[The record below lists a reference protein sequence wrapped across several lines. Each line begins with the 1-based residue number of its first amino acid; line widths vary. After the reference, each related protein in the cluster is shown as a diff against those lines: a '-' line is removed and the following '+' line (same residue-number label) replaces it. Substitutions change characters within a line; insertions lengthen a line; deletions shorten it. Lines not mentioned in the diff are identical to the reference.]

1 MSMLRFEHVSYSY
14 PGATTPALRDVSLSI
29 EAGEFCVVAGLSGSG
44 KSTLL
49 RAACGLVPHFH
60 GGSFAGTVL
69 TAGLDT
75 REHTPAELG
84 AHAGTLLPDPET
96 QVVMAG
102 VRAEIAFALENRGL
116 AAGAVARSVEETA
129 LALGIADLL
138 DRSTEELSGG
148 ELQRVALAGALA
160 AGPELV
166 LLDEPTSQLD
176 PVAGDELIWQ
186 LRRLNQECDTAV
198 VLIEQRL
205 ERCLAAADR
214 VLAVSGGEIVCD
226 RDPGGFLA
234 WAAEH
239 EPALQTPGARMFAG
253 AGLRPLPSG
262 VKQARTTLRRDG
274 LLHDGREPPAGRH
287 GADGRTRGGRAAATR
302 APAQR
307 PARRDG
313 VDAGAADARRLARAA
328 RRAGDPAGR

>member
-1 MSMLRFEHVSYSY
+1 MSILSFEHVSYSY
-14 PGATTPALRDVSLSI
+14 PGAAGPALRGVSLAI
-29 EAGEFCVVAGLSGSG
+29 EPGEFCVVAGLSGSG

-60 GGSFAGTVL
+60 GGSFGGTVL

-75 REHTPAELG
+75 REHTPAEIG
-84 AHAGTLLPDPET
+84 VHAGTLLPDPET
-96 QVVMAG
+96 QVVMAS

-138 DRSTEELSGG
+138 DRSTEDLSGG

-186 LRRLNQECDTAV
+186 LRRLNQESDTAV

-214 VLAVSGGEIVCD
+214 VIAMSAGEIVCD
-226 RDPGGFLA
+226 RDPSGFLA

-239 EPALQTPGARMFAG
+239 EPALQTPGARLFADT
-253 AGLRPLPSG
+253 GLAPLPSG
-262 VKQARTTLRRDG
+262 VKQARTVLRREG
-274 LLHDGREPPAGRH
+274 LLGGAEEGQAEATAAGPDT
-287 GADGRTRGGRAAATR
+287 GPAAAAGKR
-302 APAQR
+302 A
-307 PARRDG
+307 
-313 VDAGAADARRLARAA
+313 RLR
-328 RRAGDPAGR
+328 

>member
-1 MSMLRFEHVSYSY
+1 
-14 PGATTPALRDVSLSI
+14 
-29 EAGEFCVVAGLSGSG
+29 
-44 KSTLL
+44 
-49 RAACGLVPHFH
+49 
-60 GGSFAGTVL
+60 
-69 TAGLDT
+69 
-75 REHTPAELG
+75 
-84 AHAGTLLPDPET
+84 
-96 QVVMAG
+96 MAS

-138 DRSTEELSGG
+138 DRSTDELSGG

-186 LRRLNQECDTAV
+186 LRRLNQESDTAV

-214 VLAVSGGEIVCD
+214 VIAMSGGEIVCD
-226 RDPGGFLA
+226 RDPAGFLA

-239 EPALQTPGARMFAG
+239 EPALQTPGARLFAG
-253 AGLRPLPSG
+253 AGLGPAAERRQAGPHDP
-262 VKQARTTLRRDG
+262 QARG
-274 LLHDGREPPAGRH
+274 
-287 GADGRTRGGRAAATR
+287 
-302 APAQR
+302 
-307 PARRDG
+307 
-313 VDAGAADARRLARAA
+313 AA
-328 RRAGDPAGR
+328 RRRGGSGRPATARGELAARESVAARARQAALWPARPEPALTPMQRRPCCSCAASGTSCATARRSCAASTCG

>member
-1 MSMLRFEHVSYSY
+1 M
-14 PGATTPALRDVSLSI
+14 
-29 EAGEFCVVAGLSGSG
+29 
-44 KSTLL
+44 
-49 RAACGLVPHFH
+49 
-60 GGSFAGTVL
+60 L

-75 REHTPAELG
+75 REHTPAEIG

-96 QVVMAG
+96 QVVMAS

-116 AAGAVARSVEETA
+116 GAAAVARSVEETA

-138 DRSTEELSGG
+138 DRPTAELSGG

-214 VLAVSGGEIVCD
+214 VLAIADGEIVCD
-226 RDPGGFLA
+226 RDPSGFLE

-239 EPALQTPGARMFAG
+239 EPALQTPGARAFAS

-262 VKQARTTLRRDG
+262 VKQARTILRREG
-274 LLHDGREPPAGRH
+274 LLAGREQPSTPT
-287 GADGRTRGGRAAATR
+287 ADGTGASRATVPAPAQASRR
-302 APAQR
+302 APAHR
-307 PARRDG
+307 SWGCAAYGTSCATVRRSCAGWTCSSTPARRSS
-313 VDAGAADARRLARAA
+313 
-328 RRAGDPAGR
+328 

>member
-1 MSMLRFEHVSYSY
+1 M
-14 PGATTPALRDVSLSI
+14 
-29 EAGEFCVVAGLSGSG
+29 
-44 KSTLL
+44 
-49 RAACGLVPHFH
+49 PHFH
-60 GGSFAGTVL
+60 GGSFGGTVL

-75 REHTPAELG
+75 REHTPAEIG
-84 AHAGTLLPDPET
+84 VHAGTLLSDPET
-96 QVVMAG
+96 QVVMAT

-116 AAGAVARSVEETA
+116 AAAAVARSVEETA

-186 LRRLNQECDTAV
+186 LRRLNQESDTAV

-214 VLAVSGGEIVCD
+214 VIAMSDGEIACD
-226 RDPGGFLA
+226 RDPAGFLA

-253 AGLRPLPSG
+253 AGLAPLPSG
-262 VKQARTTLRRDG
+262 VKQARTTLRREGLLDG
-274 LLHDGREPPAGRH
+274 LEDLDTEA
-287 GADGRTRGGRAAATR
+287 AAASSQGGRS
-302 APAQR
+302 
-307 PARRDG
+307 PARRQAA
-313 VDAGAADARRLARAA
+313 VSPGAAAAA
-328 RRAGDPAGR
+328 RRVERRPCCSCAVSGTSCTTARRSCAAWTCGCTVARRSC